1 MESPFLKWT
10 GNILQD
16 RSLSDRSHKPNLGKL
31 KKKKR
36 KGKKERKEFQAI
48 SNHNDV
54 RLDVNYRKRKERKE
68 KKIWRLSHTNLSNQ
82 QITEEIKMDIQFTYK
97 QMKI

>member
-1 MESPFLKWT
+1 MYVLYSLVMESPFLKWT

-54 RLDVNYRKRKERKE
+54 RLDVN
-68 KKIWRLSHTNLSNQ
+68 
-82 QITEEIKMDIQFTYK
+82 
-97 QMKI
+97 

>member
-1 MESPFLKWT
+1 MYVLYSLVMESPFLKCT

-31 KKKKR
+31 KKIR

-68 KKIWRLSHTNLSNQ
+68 NKK
-82 QITEEIKMDIQFTYK
+82 YGG
-97 QMKI
+97 